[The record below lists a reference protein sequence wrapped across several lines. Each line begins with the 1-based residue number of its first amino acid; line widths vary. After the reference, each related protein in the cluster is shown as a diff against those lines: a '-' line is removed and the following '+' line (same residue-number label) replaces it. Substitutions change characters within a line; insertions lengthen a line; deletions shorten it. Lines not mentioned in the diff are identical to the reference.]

1 MSNFAIDV
9 LLYLIDLGLFWGLII
24 SAIAGFMGRTSF
36 KFAIFFLILFIIVTA
51 IMVYR
56 EMRDAPDIEE
66 LLGNQKDNQRANEPK
81 SYPELHPERLY
92 EPEEDEEPK

>member
-1 MSNFAIDV
+1 MSDFAISI
-9 LLYLIDLGLFWGLII
+9 LLYLIDLALFWGLII
-24 SAIAGFMGRTSF
+24 TTIAGFMERISF